1 MGLPNRNRHHNST
14 DAIKFGEDAGCSTY
28 SQKSECADK
37 DIILLQLIEGGPWM
51 AIRCTILCASV
62 AAILLSSGCRTP
74 RQIRDREYAQV
85 ARAVHQS
92 RCGPASTVAAT
103 APVFHDLEGPHPVED
118 YIRVALEQNPEIQAA
133 RKKMESMAHQ
143 VPVAASLQDP
153 MLTATALPEPVQTAA
168 GQQEFVLAANQKLP
182 WFGKLG
188 ARAGAAEAQTNVARA
203 QLAAVELSTI
213 AKVKRAYYELYF
225 IQQAISITEAESDLL
240 VDIREVANSRYRTGG
255 TSQQDVLRADLEVS
269 NVDNELIRLRQQ
281 LDSGQARLAR
291 LLHIAPQTEV
301 AALRQLPD
309 QLIPHNLD
317 ILQQQ
322 AVTARPEL
330 HAMLASVRRDEQSL
344 ELARLQYKP
353 DVTVGFSWI
362 DVAENGISPVANGRD
377 AFLLSAGVNLP
388 IYRKRLDSSVRSA
401 EAKVVST
408 AREYD
413 ALRDGT
419 LEEVTDLFAQA
430 RSQEEL
436 LVLFR
441 EDILP
446 KARQTLEVSNQAY
459 NVGEVDFLQLLDNW
473 RQLLR
478 YEINNL
484 RLQASLR
491 QTLAELERVVGG
503 FVGPRQES
511 IPVPETAP
519 EILPPAGDDQN
530 EEASS
535 NVFTP

>member
-1 MGLPNRNRHHNST
+1 
-14 DAIKFGEDAGCSTY
+14 
-28 SQKSECADK
+28 
-37 DIILLQLIEGGPWM
+37 
-51 AIRCTILCASV
+51 V
-62 AAILLSSGCRTP
+62 
-74 RQIRDREYAQV
+74 
-85 ARAVHQS
+85 
-92 RCGPASTVAAT
+92 AT
-103 APVFHDLEGPHPVED
+103 APVFAELEGPHAVED

-133 RKKMESMAHQ
+133 RKKMESLAHQ

-153 MLTATALPEPVQTAA
+153 MLTATAQPEPVQTAA
-168 GQQEFVLAANQKLP
+168 GEQDFILSANQKLP

-188 ARAGAAEAQTNVARA
+188 TQASVAEAQTNVARA
-203 QLAAVELSTI
+203 QLASVELSTI

-225 IQQAISITEAESDLL
+225 IQEAISITETERGLL
-240 VDIREVANSRYRTGG
+240 IDIREVANSRYRTGA

-269 NVDNELIRLRQQ
+269 NVESELIRLRQQ
-281 LDSGQARLAR
+281 LESGQARLAR
-291 LLHIAPQTEV
+291 LLHVAPRTKV
-301 AALRQLPD
+301 AALANLPD
-309 QLIPHNLD
+309 QQLPADLD
-317 ILQQQ
+317 LLQQQ

-330 HAMLASVRRDEQSL
+330 HAMLASVQRDQQAL

-362 DVAENGISPVANGRD
+362 DVADSGISPVANGRD

-413 ALRDGT
+413 AMRDGT

-430 RSQEEL
+430 RSQQEL

-459 NVGEVDFLQLLDNW
+459 NVGEVDFLTLLDNW
-473 RQLLR
+473 QQLLR
-478 YEINNL
+478 YETNNL
-484 RLQASLR
+484 RLEASLR

-503 FVGPRQES
+503 FVGPTQEVL
-511 IPVPETAP
+511 PVPDADS
-519 EILPPAGDDQN
+519 EILPPVENNQN
-530 EEASS
+530 
-535 NVFTP
+535 